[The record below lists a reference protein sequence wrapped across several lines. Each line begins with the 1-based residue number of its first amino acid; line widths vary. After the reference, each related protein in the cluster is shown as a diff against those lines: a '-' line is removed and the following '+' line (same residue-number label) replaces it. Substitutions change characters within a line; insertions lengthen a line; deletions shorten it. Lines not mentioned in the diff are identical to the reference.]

1 VFVRSEYLSLRHLA
15 SDDEKTSRLAFA
27 ITRKVGTAVT
37 RNRIRRR
44 IRGALQELDARGRP
58 LPHGDSLIIVS
69 PKCVNLDYQE
79 LVEDMDELLGKLE
92 KSTKNHRKLER

>member
-1 VFVRSEYLSLRHLA
+1 MFVRSKYLSLRHLE
-15 SDDEKTSRLAFA
+15 SDGEETSRLAFA

-44 IRGALQELDARGRP
+44 IRGALAELDATGRP
-58 LPHGDSLIIVS
+58 LPPGDSLIIVS

-79 LVEDMDELLGKLE
+79 LVEDMDELLEKLE
-92 KSTKNHRKLER
+92 KSTDSDRKLER

>member
-1 VFVRSEYLSLRHLA
+1 MFVRSKYLSLRHLE
-15 SDDEKTSRLAFA
+15 SDDEETSRLAFA

-44 IRGALQELDARGRP
+44 IRGALAELDARGRP
-58 LPHGDSLIIVS
+58 LPRGDSLIIVS

-79 LVEDMDELLGKLE
+79 LVEDMDELLEKIE
-92 KSTKNHRKLER
+92 KSMENHRKLER

>member
-1 VFVRSEYLSLRHLA
+1 MAFV
-15 SDDEKTSRLAFA
+15 

-44 IRGALQELDARGRP
+44 IRGALQELEATGRP
-58 LPHGDSLIIVS
+58 LPTGDSLIIVS

-79 LVEDMDELLGKLE
+79 LLLDMDELLAKLE
-92 KSTKNHRKLER
+92 KSIESPRKLGR